1 MKIALFGATGRVGY
15 AILTLLLE
23 KGIEVTV
30 LVRNSEKLQIQPGLT
45 VLQGDARST
54 TDVERTLDGVNAVI
68 SALGTDKT
76 SVLTESI
83 THIITVMQ
91 KQRIKRIITIGTA
104 GILDSRVEP
113 GLLRYQSSES
123 KRKSST
129 AAQEHHRVYD
139 LLNNSSLDWTI
150 ICPTY
155 LPTGASTDQYSILRD
170 MLPVNAV
177 QTTTGDTALFAVNEL
192 LNNDHIGYRVGIMS
206 PQF

>member
-170 MLPVNAV
+170 MLPMNAV